1 MVRVYGM
8 VVAMVEMSF
17 YYIILISFV
26 NFGSFPFGTNFLL
39 SYFSCCDALSSTL
52 KGQV

>member
-1 MVRVYGM
+1 M

-26 NFGSFPFGTNFLL
+26 KFVLVVIFFGLIFHVVIL
-39 SYFSCCDALSSTL
+39 
-52 KGQV
+52 

>member
-1 MVRVYGM
+1 M

-26 NFGSFPFGTNFLL
+26 NFGSFCFRTIFFFVLFLML
-39 SYFSCCDALSSTL
+39 
-52 KGQV
+52 

>member
-1 MVRVYGM
+1 MVI
-8 VVAMVEMSF
+8 AMVETSF

-26 NFGSFPFGTNFLL
+26 NFGSFCFGTIFFFG
-39 SYFSCCDALSSTL
+39 SYFSCCDTLSSTL